1 MTDSVEGITEYT
13 YDALGQLLTEKHMA
27 VGEEAF
33 TDVNVM
39 TYDGYGNIRS
49 KNGVTFFLI
58 TAKRMKGPK
67 DYTRGF
73 TFSSIT
79 TWGITVSKASGS
91 NISTYGVGFAWAV
104 GASLKKGISIGKK
117 LFGTAKGGS
126 YYLALPINSNAKEL
140 YSIVESKV

>member
-1 MTDSVEGITEYT
+1 MG
-13 YDALGQLLTEKHMA
+13 LTLDFDK
-27 VGEEAF
+27 
-33 TDVNVM
+33 
-39 TYDGYGNIRS
+39 ILS
-49 KNGVTFFLI
+49 KNFLNNPKNVLKGFGLGFSISVGVTFFLI

-91 NISTYGVGFAWAV
+91 NISTYGVGFAWEV

-117 LFGTAKGGS
+117 LFGTAKGAS
-126 YYLALPINSNAKEL
+126 YYLALPINRNAKEL
-140 YSIVESKV
+140 YSIVEGKV

>member
-1 MTDSVEGITEYT
+1 MG
-13 YDALGQLLTEKHMA
+13 LTLDFDK
-27 VGEEAF
+27 
-33 TDVNVM
+33 
-39 TYDGYGNIRS
+39 ILS
-49 KNGVTFFLI
+49 KNFLNNPKNVLKGFGLGFSISVGVTFFLI

-91 NISTYGVGFAWAV
+91 NISTYGVGFAWEV

-126 YYLALPINSNAKEL
+126 YYLALPINRNAKEL

>member
-1 MTDSVEGITEYT
+1 MG
-13 YDALGQLLTEKHMA
+13 LTLDFDK
-27 VGEEAF
+27 
-33 TDVNVM
+33 
-39 TYDGYGNIRS
+39 ILS
-49 KNGVTFFLI
+49 KNFLNNPKNVLKGFGLGFSISVGVTFFLI
-58 TAKRMKGPK
+58 TAKRMEGPK

-91 NISTYGVGFAWAV
+91 NISTYGVGFAWEV

-117 LFGTAKGGS
+117 LFGTAKGAS
-126 YYLALPINSNAKEL
+126 YYLALPINRNAKEL